1 MKLEKVLVFSHFSV
15 CIYEMR
21 IESPYV
27 VAQINVL
34 IRLHNGRYQS
44 RQLI

>member
-1 MKLEKVLVFSHFSV
+1 MKFEEVLVFSHFSV
-15 CIYEMR
+15 CMFEMR

-27 VAQINVL
+27 VAQMNVL